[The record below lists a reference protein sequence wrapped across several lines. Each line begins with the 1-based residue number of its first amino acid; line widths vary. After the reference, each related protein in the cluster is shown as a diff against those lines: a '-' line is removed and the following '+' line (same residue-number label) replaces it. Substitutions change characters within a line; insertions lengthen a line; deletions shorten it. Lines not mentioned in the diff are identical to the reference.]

1 MIVAIHQPNF
11 LPWLG
16 YFDKLARAD
25 VFVLL
30 DNVAAQQTGGAYT
43 NRVEVLV
50 GGKRSWL
57 TVPIARGS
65 EARRR
70 IADLRVVASSPWR
83 RKITATIEQNYAR
96 APFFD
101 AVMPTVHALLDTP
114 GDLLADFNI
123 AALTTIADLLRLDR
137 RRMVRAST
145 LDVPGAGTDL
155 LIAII
160 RAVGGT
166 TYLCG
171 GGAGGY
177 QDDAKFAA
185 AGIALQYQ
193 DFRHPV
199 YPQVNAADFAA
210 GLSVVDA
217 LMNCGYEGVSCLLG
231 LSAPV
236 VKHAS

>member
-25 VFVLL
+25 VFVVL
-30 DNVAAQQTGGAYT
+30 DTVAAQQTGSSYT

-57 TVPIARGS
+57 TVPIARGT

-70 IADLRVVASSPWR
+70 IADLRVVDSNPWR
-83 RKITATIEQNYAR
+83 RKIRATIEQSYAR
-96 APFFD
+96 APFF
-101 AVMPTVHALLDTP
+101 AAIMPMIQALLERP
-114 GDLLADFNI
+114 GDKLADFNL
-123 AALTTIADLLRLDR
+123 AALTAIAELLRLDCR
-137 RRMVRAST
+137 RIVLAST
-145 LDVPGAGTDL
+145 LGVPGAGTDL
-155 LIAII
+155 LIAIV

-185 AGIALQYQ
+185 AGIALRYQ
-193 DFRHPV
+193 NFRHPV
-199 YPQVNAADFAA
+199 YPQVNADTFVA

-217 LMNCGYEGVSCLLG
+217 LMNCGHEGVSGLLDAA
-231 LSAPV
+231 APAV
-236 VKHAS
+236 RHAS

>member
-25 VFVLL
+25 VFVVL
-30 DNVAAQQTGGAYT
+30 DTVAAQQTGSSYT

-57 TVPIARGS
+57 TVPIARGA

-70 IADLRVVASSPWR
+70 IADLRVVDSSPWR
-83 RKITATIEQNYAR
+83 RKIGATIEQSYAR
-96 APFFD
+96 APFFA
-101 AVMPTVHALLDTP
+101 AVMPMVQALLERP
-114 GDLLADFNI
+114 GDRLADFNL
-123 AALTTIADLLRLDR
+123 AALTTIAGLLRLDCR
-137 RRMVRAST
+137 RIVLAST

-155 LIAII
+155 LIEIV

-193 DFRHPV
+193 NFRHPV
-199 YPQVNAADFAA
+199 YPQVNAGTFVA

-217 LMNCGYEGVSCLLG
+217 LMNCGDEGVSRLLDAT
-231 LSAPV
+231 APAV
-236 VKHAS
+236 RHAS

>member
-25 VFVLL
+25 LFVVL

-57 TVPIARGS
+57 TVPIARGT

-70 IADLRVVASSPWR
+70 IADLRVVDSNPWR
-83 RKITATIEQNYAR
+83 RKLRATIEQSYAR
-96 APFFD
+96 APFFA
-101 AVMPTVHALLDTP
+101 AVMPMVHALLERP
-114 GDLLADFNI
+114 GDRLADFNL
-123 AALTTIADLLRLDR
+123 AALTTIADLLWLEPR
-137 RRMVRAST
+137 RIIRASA
-145 LDVPGAGTDL
+145 LDVSGAGTDL
-155 LIAII
+155 LIAIV

-171 GGAGGY
+171 GGAGSY
-177 QDDAKFAA
+177 QDDAKFSA
-185 AGIALQYQ
+185 AGLALQYQ

-199 YPQVNAADFAA
+199 YPQVNASAFVA

-217 LMNCGYEGVSCLLG
+217 LMNCGYEGVSGLLDAA
-231 LSAPV
+231 APA